1 MSTKC
6 EQCGNKTTGKRF
18 CSHRCRWTWYNRNR
32 QPQRPNIH
40 GKCKVCGKRFSRYQP
55 PSVQRMPSVTNE
67 TCGRTCAGKRRM
79 GNRHHQWK
87 GGRVLDQWG
96 YVLVYMPDHQD
107 SDKRGYIREHRLKME
122 KKIGRRLTKNEVVH
136 HIDGNPANNKIG
148 NLKLYGS
155 HADHMRDET
164 TEFKRK
170 QNGTFQKKR
179 KSK

>member
-1 MSTKC
+1 M
-6 EQCGNKTTGKRF
+6 
-18 CSHRCRWTWYNRNR
+18 
-32 QPQRPNIH
+32 
-40 GKCKVCGKRFSRYQP
+40 
-55 PSVQRMPSVTNE
+55 
-67 TCGRTCAGKRRM
+67 
-79 GNRHHQWK
+79 
-87 GGRVLDQWG
+87 LDQWG